1 MDNEK
6 DKWRN
11 LFQQAQEY
19 SETSEG
25 IIEELRQGGSRYDD
39 PIHINEG
46 GMKDIYSVQDST
58 TGRRVALA
66 VLKKESVDLIK
77 ENFLREARI
86 TAFLQHP
93 NIMPVYDIGIDDEN
107 TPYFTMKLSRGESL
121 QQIINKLRQNRTE
134 YRKKYPLSALI
145 QIFRKVCD
153 AVASAHAKGVIH
165 LDIKPDNIQISNYG
179 EVLLCDWGL
188 SKITNADIEAPES
201 LSDMDSLDMSE
212 VSSVTRHDEI
222 KGTPGYMAPEQ
233 ANPRKGRRDSRTDT
247 FALGA
252 VLYSL
257 LTLEFPFIGKTAKDI
272 TRKTVQGKIVPPRK
286 RSPAREIPASLEAVV
301 MKAMSRKPVDRY
313 SSADDIIEDIDSWQ
327 NGFATDAED
336 AGVFKQLI
344 LLYKRNTLFCYSLLA
359 SFVIIFGIFSFFLIK
374 QRSLLKEIS
383 QKEQATQN
391 AMDKLQTEK
400 EVHDKLIVDRQI
412 ARIELAMKDF
422 DLVKMKD
429 AADIIFEINPEND
442 FFNAAMAL
450 VNLCKLNLREFKFSA
465 QKTNNKLIKSIYSR
479 IELDLDEFYR
489 SPASRSD
496 TVISMCKSLGTIK
509 EYTISRKIME
519 VFLGY
524 HGKIEQRSKLI
535 SKIIKRY
542 NPQVT
547 KLNASILETEN
558 GLNVNLADNPGI
570 KNLACISYMPIYKL
584 NISGTGMSSLHFT
597 IPMQLKV
604 LNFSF
609 TKISDL
615 SVLRDSKLEEIYLDR
630 TPVTSLWILKDV
642 PLKRISIQ
650 HTILTDLSI
659 LNRIITLKKVILK
672 KSNYPQ
678 KMIEMISPSIRP

>member
-1 MDNEK
+1 MNNEQ
-6 DKWRN
+6 DKWRS

-25 IIEELRQGGSRYDD
+25 IIDELRQGGARYDD

-46 GMKDIYSVQDST
+46 GMKDIYSVQDTT

-66 VLKKESVDLIK
+66 VLKKESVDLVK

-121 QQIINKLRQNRTE
+121 QQIINKLRQNKSE
-134 YRKKYPLSALI
+134 YRKKYPLTALI
-145 QIFRKVCD
+145 QIFRKVCE

-257 LTLEFPFIGKTAKDI
+257 LTLELPFMGKTTKDI
-272 TRKTVQGKIVPPRK
+272 TRKTVRGKMVPPRK
-286 RSPAREIPASLEAVV
+286 RTPNREIPASLEAVV

-327 NGFATDAED
+327 NGFATEAEQ

-344 LLYKRNTLFCYSLLA
+344 LLYKRNTLFCNSLLA
-359 SFVIIFGIFSFFLIK
+359 SFIIIFGIFSFFLIK

-383 QKEQATQN
+383 QKEHATQI
-391 AMDKLQTEK
+391 AMEKLQNEK
-400 EVHDKLIVDRQI
+400 EVHDKLLVDRQV
-412 ARIELAMKDF
+412 ARIALAMKEF
-422 DLVKMKD
+422 DIVKMSD
-429 AADIIFEINPEND
+429 AAEIIFEINPENESY
-442 FFNAAMAL
+442 NTAMAM

-465 QKTNNKLIKSIYSR
+465 QKTNDQLIKRIYSK

-489 SPASRSD
+489 SPSSRSD
-496 TVISMCKSLGTIK
+496 TVISICNSLRGIK
-509 EYTISRKIME
+509 ENKLSRKIME
-519 VFLGY
+519 VFISF
-524 HGKIEQRSKLI
+524 HGKLPERTKLI

-542 NPQVT
+542 NPAVK
-547 KLNASILETEN
+547 KLNISISEN
-558 GLNVNLADNPGI
+558 EHGLNVNLADNLGI
-570 KNLACISYMPIYKL
+570 KNLNCISFMPIYKL
-584 NISGTGMSSLHFT
+584 NISGTGMTSLYFT
-597 IPMQLKV
+597 VPMDLKV

-615 SVLRDSKLEEIYLDR
+615 SVLRDSKLEEIYLDK
-630 TPVTSLWILKDV
+630 TPVKSLWSIKDV

-650 HTILTDLSI
+650 HTILSDLSI
-659 LNRIITLKKVILK
+659 LNRISTLKQVILK
-672 KSNYPQ
+672 KENYPK
-678 KMIEMISPSIRP
+678 KMIEVISPGIMQ

>member
-1 MDNEK
+1 MDNDI

-11 LFQQAQEY
+11 LFHQAHEY

-25 IIEELRQGGSRYDD
+25 IIDELRQGGARYDD

-46 GMKDIYSVQDST
+46 GMKDIYSVQDTT

-121 QQIINKLRQNRTE
+121 QQIINKLRQNKPE
-134 YRKKYPLSALI
+134 YRKLYPLTTLI
-145 QIFRKVCD
+145 QIFRKVCE

-257 LTLEFPFIGKTAKDI
+257 LTLELPFMGKTAKDI
-272 TRKTVQGKIVPPRK
+272 TRKTAQGQFVPPR
-286 RSPAREIPASLEAVV
+286 RRCPNREIPASLEAVV

-313 SSADDIIEDIDSWQ
+313 SSADDIIQDIESWQ
-327 NGFATDAED
+327 NGFATQAEE

-344 LLYKRNTLFCYSLLA
+344 LLYGRNTLFCNSLLA
-359 SFVIIFGIFSFFLIK
+359 SFVIIFGIFFFFLIK

-383 QKEQATQN
+383 HKEQATQN
-391 AMDKLQTEK
+391 ALDKLKDEK
-400 EVHDKLIVDRQI
+400 KVHDKLIVDRQI

-422 DLVKMKD
+422 DLVKMED
-429 AADIIFEINPEND
+429 ATSVIFEIDPEND
-442 FFNAAMAL
+442 AYHAATAM
-450 VNLCKLNLREFKFSA
+450 VNLCKLNLRNFKVSA
-465 QKTNNKLIKSIYSR
+465 QITKDPLIKKIYSR
-479 IELDLDEFYR
+479 VELDLTDFYQN
-489 SPASRSD
+489 PHNRSD
-496 TVISMCKSLGTIK
+496 TVISICKSLGSIK
-509 EYTISRKIME
+509 EGKISRKIMS
-519 VFLGY
+519 VFLGF
-524 HGKIEQRSKLI
+524 HGNVDEQKKLI
-535 SKIIKRY
+535 SRILKRY
-542 NPQVT
+542 NPEV
-547 KLNASILETEN
+547 KNLNIDVSQSEE
-558 GLNVNLADNPGI
+558 GLNLNMADNPQI
-570 KNLACISYMPIYKL
+570 KNLTCISYMPIYKL
-584 NISGTGMSSLHFT
+584 NVSGTG
-597 IPMQLKV
+597 IQN
-604 LNFSF
+604 LNFISPMKLKILNISF
-609 TKISDL
+609 TQIYDL
-615 SVLRDSKLEEIYLDR
+615 AVLRDSQLSELYLDR
-630 TPVTSLWILKDV
+630 TPVKSLWHLKDV
-642 PLKRISIQ
+642 PIKRISIQ
-650 HTILTDLSI
+650 HTILQDLSI
-659 LNRIITLKKVILK
+659 FNRMPNLEQVILK
-672 KSNYPQ
+672 KSNYPK
-678 KMIEMISPSIRP
+678 KMLEKISPTIQL